1 MDRGV
6 DAYGGGR
13 QVDEGAGSSSSP
25 ELSTP
30 PRSPDATL
38 ESNSPFP
45 NSTIRVGVAGR
56 SSSANA
62 ATASST
68 PAKNSNSTSI
78 ANIATTAAPAKRP
91 RKKKDLDA
99 TADEK
104 IKEKKPRKPREPKDP
119 NAPSKPRK
127 RQKVADAPR
136 DDTTLAQP
144 QHSRQ
149 SKITDLVGSAQ
160 APAQTSPSMP
170 RPSNP
175 ELTHNPSL
183 AHLVT
188 APATTP
194 RPSSSGQVYDPIRS
208 ATIESGA
215 KPSLTNVPQQ
225 SSPSRFANRASASP
239 SIASLIDPPPTSTLS
254 TASEKTRSAM
264 LQAPISVT
272 SAPASPAVV
281 PMKPST
287 TVSGN
292 GAQRPTPTHSASTEM
307 DIDEAPAPPVTKK
320 SPSTN
325 TSSTT
330 ATPPAKPAR
339 QKEAPPPLPTGS
351 GLLSGTAF
359 GPMTATNG
367 TTVTKGPTIWLTFNL
382 KRDECTT
389 INFTQEVEKK
399 YGFAA
404 LHPRLAAQR
413 ERRRQIAAAGAALEG
428 ASGQA
433 STDDMSL
440 DLSEADSNVE
450 MGGVEDEASAGG
462 DAQPKRRRRRKL
474 EDYDKED
481 DFIDDTEQ
489 AWEQNAMMAK
499 DGFFVY
505 SGPLATEEKPA
516 AERPE
521 GTRGRGR
528 GRGRGGSTR
537 GETSGRGSRG
547 GGRGSRGGATVRK
560 PRVTKADRALMEQ
573 EKSER
578 EKIAATLA
586 AKPVVQLAGGTV
598 V

>member
-1 MDRGV
+1 
-6 DAYGGGR
+6 
-13 QVDEGAGSSSSP
+13 
-25 ELSTP
+25 
-30 PRSPDATL
+30 
-38 ESNSPFP
+38 
-45 NSTIRVGVAGR
+45 
-56 SSSANA
+56 
-62 ATASST
+62 
-68 PAKNSNSTSI
+68 
-78 ANIATTAAPAKRP
+78 
-91 RKKKDLDA
+91 
-99 TADEK
+99 
-104 IKEKKPRKPREPKDP
+104 
-119 NAPSKPRK
+119 
-127 RQKVADAPR
+127 
-136 DDTTLAQP
+136 
-144 QHSRQ
+144 
-149 SKITDLVGSAQ
+149 
-160 APAQTSPSMP
+160 
-170 RPSNP
+170 
-175 ELTHNPSL
+175 
-183 AHLVT
+183 
-188 APATTP
+188 
-194 RPSSSGQVYDPIRS
+194 
-208 ATIESGA
+208 
-215 KPSLTNVPQQ
+215 
-225 SSPSRFANRASASP
+225 
-239 SIASLIDPPPTSTLS
+239 
-254 TASEKTRSAM
+254 
-264 LQAPISVT
+264 
-272 SAPASPAVV
+272 
-281 PMKPST
+281 
-287 TVSGN
+287 
-292 GAQRPTPTHSASTEM
+292 
-307 DIDEAPAPPVTKK
+307 
-320 SPSTN
+320 
-325 TSSTT
+325 
-330 ATPPAKPAR
+330 
-339 QKEAPPPLPTGS
+339 
-351 GLLSGTAF
+351 
-359 GPMTATNG
+359 MTATNG

-516 AERPE
+516 AERYCHRHPHMPSPLSTPDKTDIYRRPE

>member
-6 DAYGGGR
+6 DAFGGR

-45 NSTIRVGVAGR
+45 NSTIQVGVAGR

-62 ATASST
+62 ATTSST
-68 PAKNSNSTSI
+68 SAKNSNSTSI
-78 ANIATTAAPAKRP
+78 ANAAATAAPVKRP
-91 RKKKDLDA
+91 RKKKDPEA
-99 TADEK
+99 TTEDK

-136 DDTTLAQP
+136 DDTSLAQP

-149 SKITDLVGSAQ
+149 PKITDLVGSAQ
-160 APAQTSPSMP
+160 APAQTSPSMS

-183 AHLVT
+183 AHLAT
-188 APATTP
+188 TPATTP

-215 KPSLTNVPQQ
+215 KHSSTNVPQQ

-239 SIASLIDPPPTSTLS
+239 SIASLIDPPPASTLTST
-254 TASEKTRSAM
+254 SEKTRNAM

-281 PMKPST
+281 SMKPAT

-292 GAQRPTPTHSASTEM
+292 GAQRPTPTHSTSIETEV
-307 DIDEAPAPPVTKK
+307 DEPPAPSVTKK
-320 SPSTN
+320 SPST
-325 TSSTT
+325 TTTSTT

-359 GPMTATNG
+359 GPMTAANG
-367 TTVTKGPTIWLTFNL
+367 TAVTKGPTIWLTFNL

-440 DLSEADSNVE
+440 DLSEADSNAD
-450 MGGVEDEASAGG
+450 MGGVEDEASAG

-578 EKIAATLA
+578 EKVAATLA
-586 AKPVVQLAGGTV
+586 AKPVVQLPGQTV